1 MLYLRVP
8 RIPTLYD
15 DAIKQRGFELY
26 ARGQQLKE
34 IAEQL
39 NTPLNAV
46 KSWSYRGQWKRRM
59 ILERHQKGGVERL
72 PVEMGMAIRE
82 DDNDMEDA
90 QFLINCEQLPFTE
103 KQATFRDR
111 MSIQALRVPELMA
124 TMSPHELLKNAD
136 RLYKLESIARRA
148 LHLEE
153 PMLSP
158 VINIELLRV
167 DSPLPPLELAA
178 TEPDSAAVVND

>member
-59 ILERHQKGGVERL
+59 ILERHQKGGVARL
-72 PVEMGMAIRE
+72 PVEMGSVITE
-82 DDNDMEDA
+82 NDNDMEDA
-90 QFLINCEQLPFTE
+90 QFFINCERLPFPE
-103 KQATFRDR
+103 KQANFRDR
-111 MSIQALRVPELMA
+111 MAIQALRVPELMA

-136 RLYKLESIARRA
+136 RLYKLETIARRA
-148 LHLEE
+148 LNLEE
-153 PMLSP
+153 PTPSP
-158 VINIELLRV
+158 IINIGLL
-167 DSPLPPLELAA
+167 SANAPLPPLELPGTA
-178 TEPDSAAVVND
+178 TVAND